1 MNNSLQLVDI
11 QLDFNVN
18 DLFQKLYEKIRANHP
33 SIKILIV
40 SWITFLNNIPE
51 VKIINVFNE
60 FLPGLF
66 NMLSDKSKD
75 VNQSADKCL
84 NDFLKEV
91 DNKFEAIPLDVT
103 NRLLEIIIDQTRA
116 NHDSVRIHSFEWI
129 YKFLQKYLIILT
141 NYFRTDIALSM
152 NVSPKKTQSNI
163 NSARKFTLDEQPGP
177 YYKLSISDNVVN
189 KYKDELITKI
199 PFHLFHKIL
208 DVILLNVNNQ
218 NEQILSLVIS
228 CNTVLIGM
236 VEYFSESE
244 DLNVKNFEEVI
255 KNYFDSKKEFSI
267 NIIINWI
274 VKLFRKFH
282 DEMFTNIEAFIQS
295 FANLLGDS
303 NDNVFNSILDILCEV
318 SKYKEEYIELILRKI
333 LEKLSVNKSF
343 LNSKGLIIL
352 KKLCS
357 VLAVERVYLEFA
369 DVLAKMKDI
378 EFIGNMINILDI
390 FLLTYKETEFLRT
403 NLKGIRGTKDVE
415 KKQFFEKLF
424 TTWSLNPVSVLI
436 LCLVSEYFELSYH
449 LILKL

>member
-11 QLDFNVN
+11 QTDFNLN

-51 VKIINVFNE
+51 VRIINVFNE

-91 DNKFEAIPLDVT
+91 ESKFETIPLEVT
-103 NRLLEIIIDQTRA
+103 NRLLEIIIEQTRA
-116 NHDSVRIHSFEWI
+116 NHDLVRVHSFEWI
-129 YKFLQKYLIILT
+129 YKFLQKYLLILT
-141 NYFRTDIALSM
+141 NYYKGVSTSHS
-152 NVSPKKTQSNI
+152 VSPNKTHSTMSI
-163 NSARKFTLDEQPGP
+163 ARKYTFEEQPGFH
-177 YYKLSISDNVVN
+177 YKLTMSDSSLN
-189 KYKDELITKI
+189 KFKDELITKI

-218 NEQILSLVIS
+218 NEQILSLSIS

-244 DLNVKNFEEVI
+244 NLNVKNFEEVI
-255 KNYFDSKKEFSI
+255 KNYFDSRKEFSI

-295 FANLLGDS
+295 FANLLSDS

-318 SKYKEEYIELILRKI
+318 SRYKEEYIELILRKI
-333 LEKLSVNKSF
+333 LEKLSGNKNI
-343 LNSKGLIIL
+343 LNSKGLLIL

-357 VLAVERVYLEFA
+357 VLSVERVYLEFA
-369 DVLAKMKDI
+369 DILSKMKDLD
-378 EFIGNMINILDI
+378 FTANMINILDI
-390 FLLTYKETEFLRT
+390 FLLTYKETECLRT
-403 NLKGIRGTKDVE
+403 NLKGIRGSKADSGR
-415 KKQFFEKLF
+415 KQFFEKLF

-449 LILKL
+449 LILRL